1 MKSQASQRRRLTTG
15 RQPANVLAMRT
26 VALKHLQDQLSEYVH
41 LAQEGET
48 VLVTERDRV
57 IARLVPPL
65 EERRESLAAAVRS
78 GWITLPRRGE
88 RSGPPPRSPVSPW
101 SELARDLEKD
111 RGDR

>member
-1 MKSQASQRRRLTTG
+1 
-15 RQPANVLAMRT
+15 MRA
-26 VALKHLQDQLSEYVH
+26 VALKTLQNSLSEYVH

-65 EERRESLAAAVRS
+65 RENGAGSGQDGLTEAVQK
-78 GWITLPRRGE
+78 GWITLPGRRE
-88 RSGPPPRSPVSPW
+88 PKGPPPRIPVAPW
-101 SELARDLEKD
+101 AELARELDED